1 MWKKIVIIICIIIII
16 YAAINKPKKLENFED
31 KIAVMSNQF
40 IQTNNQNGA
49 NNIDNTLSAN
59 FIPDNMGLRQFF
71 YFDDKI
77 AKYYPQSKNIVNN
90 FNVVPRVI

>member
-16 YAAINKPKKLENFED
+16 YAAINKPTKIENFEE

-40 IQTNNQNGA
+40 IQTNDQNGA

>member
-1 MWKKIVIIICIIIII
+1 MWRKIVIIICIVIIL
-16 YAAINKPKKLENFED
+16 YASINKPKKLENFEE
-31 KIAVMSNQF
+31 KIAVMPNQF

-77 AKYYPQSKNIVNN
+77 AKYYPQSNIIVNN
-90 FNVVPRVI
+90 YNVVPRVI

>member
-1 MWKKIVIIICIIIII
+1 MWKKIVMIICIIIII
-16 YAAINKPKKLENFED
+16 YAAINKPNKIENFEE
-31 KIAVMSNQF
+31 KIAIMSNQF
-40 IQTNNQNGA
+40 IQSNDQNGA

-59 FIPDNMGLRQFF
+59 FIPDNMDLRQFF
-71 YFDDKI
+71 YFDDKT